1 MPAGICP
8 RRRLANLTF
17 PPLEFRAL
25 PDPQGSE
32 FLVKR
37 GGTLAALTA
46 VAVSVA
52 LLTPGG
58 AAADI
63 GQNQNTKA
71 AANWGRI
78 NVQWDWSMP
87 ASMTDTDQYPGIPDQ
102 PMQPVPGYQ
111 AAGNALY
118 GPLPADGLFQVVLDA
133 SASTIDGGSKSR
145 LRCTWTV
152 ATTPATTYADKPCST
167 PVDAMLPEGTFGL
180 QLAVTDTKK
189 SVTKTVSSSITV
201 RNTLLSILGDSYASG
216 EGFPPFRNPD
226 GTIDWDEPACDRSR
240 WSGFVRSALAL
251 EQSDPRSN
259 VTVVDVACS
268 GGEILE
274 QPNNP
279 AVSPTGG
286 LLSPQKKIVQPSQ
299 QSNTGPGDYMPPQID
314 QLAAIAAG
322 QTYDAGLLSIG
333 GNDAG
338 LSPVIISCATT
349 DVLPVVINGFP
360 DTGISGSL
368 KKLVQGFPNCQ
379 DGAQV
384 SGKLD
389 FANIQDIEFTC
400 EPNGPSASFN
410 DPLGL
415 LTLVSN
421 LNLITPGSDGG
432 YRCLTSDPS
441 APDPVQ
447 DNPELEEAVFN
458 NLQVLQQD
466 YAKLAPCFGATGGAA
481 QCQTQKLVN
490 GVPQPGYTASD
501 PVRYSKIGNLT
512 QAMYPDLTQKG
523 TPGNTEFCG
532 VQQDPTQPWGGQL
545 TLKNPAGLPEPDNI
559 NFPTVAQMLTN
570 PLMSPLNQI
579 GNAWAYNV
587 LYEGQAGHDVI
598 AIPQNT
604 SFPSNVPALSPVV
617 TGFGQFNPA
626 TDPPLPAPN
635 TRLDNRIEVPVN
647 GLVAQIQSNSATY
660 GWNAG
665 FSMYRSSHPYGLCSE
680 SRWITN
686 ITDYI
691 LNTTATEGTGAGFHP
706 NDVGQQQYANMLST
720 TLLSQVPPVVP
731 AFTTLVPLG
740 PSVKSKIRATLL
752 SPGTIKAG
760 KRIRL
765 KVKVT
770 TKGKKTGTIGVR
782 AVSTKAVLRYTSVSL
797 PKDGTRKIS
806 LPKKWSRVGKKGK
819 VKVTVQFLGNISVKP
834 SNKDKVT
841 QYVGKPR
848 K

>member
-1 MPAGICP
+1 
-8 RRRLANLTF
+8 
-17 PPLEFRAL
+17 
-25 PDPQGSE
+25 
-32 FLVKR
+32 
-37 GGTLAALTA
+37 
-46 VAVSVA
+46 
-52 LLTPGG
+52 
-58 AAADI
+58 
-63 GQNQNTKA
+63 
-71 AANWGRI
+71 
-78 NVQWDWSMP
+78 MP
-87 ASMTDTDQYPGIPDQ
+87 ASMTDNDQYPGIPDE

-118 GPLPADGLFQVVLDA
+118 GPLPRNGLFQVVLDA
-133 SASTIDGGSKSR
+133 GASTVNGGSKSR
-145 LRCTWTV
+145 LQCTWTI
-152 ATTPATTYADKPCST
+152 ATTPVTTYAGQPCGT
-167 PVDAMLPEGTFGL
+167 PLDATLPEGTLPL
-180 QLAVTDTKK
+180 QLAVTDTKT

-240 WSGFVRSALAL
+240 WSGFVRSALVL

-274 QPNNP
+274 QENNP
-279 AVSPTGG
+279 TVSPNGG
-286 LLSPQKKIVQPSQ
+286 LLSPQKKIKQPSQ

-338 LSPVIISCATT
+338 LSPVIISCVAS

-360 DTGISGSL
+360 DSGISGSL
-368 KKLVQGFPNCQ
+368 KSLIQGFPNCQ

-384 SGKLD
+384 SGTLD
-389 FANIQDIEFTC
+389 IANLQDIEFTC
-400 EPNGPSASFN
+400 EPNGPSGSFS
-410 DPLGL
+410 DLGGL
-415 LTLVSN
+415 LTLIGDM
-421 LNLITPGSDGG
+421 NLITPGTDGG

-441 APDPVQ
+441 APTPTQ
-447 DNPELEEAVFN
+447 DNPELEEAVFT

-490 GVPQPGYTASD
+490 GVPEPGFTASE
-501 PVRYSKIGNLT
+501 PVRYRQIGNLT
-512 QAMYPDLTQKG
+512 QAMYPDLTQGG
-523 TPGNTEFCG
+523 TPGNTEFCS

-545 TLKNPAGLPEPDNI
+545 TLKNPAGLPEPSNI
-559 NFPTVAQMLTN
+559 NFPTVEQMLTN

-579 GNAWAYNV
+579 DNAWAYNV

-598 AIPQNT
+598 AVPQNT
-604 SFPSNVPALSPVV
+604 SFPGNVPALSPVV
-617 TGFGQFNPA
+617 TGFGPFNPA
-626 TDPPLPAPN
+626 TDPPLAAPN

-647 GLVAQIQSNSATY
+647 GLVAQIENNGATY
-660 GWNAG
+660 GWNTA
-665 FSMYRSSHPYGLCSE
+665 FSMYRSSHPYGMCSAN
-680 SRWITN
+680 RWITN
-686 ITDYI
+686 LTDYI
-691 LNTTATEGTGAGFHP
+691 IDTTAAKGTGVGFHP
-706 NDVGQQQYANMLST
+706 NEVGQQQYANMLST
-720 TLLSQVPPVVP
+720 TLLSQVPPVVR
-731 AFTTLVPLG
+731 AFTTLQPLG
-740 PSVKSKIRATLL
+740 ASVNSKIRAKLVG
-752 SPGTIKAG
+752 PGTIQPG
-760 KRIRL
+760 KHIRL

-770 TKGKKTGTIGVR
+770 TKGPKTGRVGVR
-782 AVSTKAVLRYTSVSL
+782 AVNTNAVLRYTSVSL
-797 PKDGTRKIS
+797 PKDGTRQIS
-806 LPKKWSRVGKKGK
+806 LPKKWSRVGRDGK

-841 QYVGKPR
+841 QFVGKPR

>member
-1 MPAGICP
+1 MRL
-8 RRRLANLTF
+8 RRT
-17 PPLEFRAL
+17 P
-25 PDPQGSE
+25 
-32 FLVKR
+32 
-37 GGTLAALTA
+37 AALTA
-46 VAVSVA
+46 IALTAA
-52 LLTPGG
+52 LLTPGV
-58 AAADI
+58 AAADV

-71 AANWGRI
+71 AADWGRI

-87 ASMTDTDQYPGIPDQ
+87 ASMTDTDQYPGIPDE

-118 GPLPADGLFQVVLDA
+118 GPLPQDGLFQVVLDA
-133 SASTIDGGSKSR
+133 GATTISGGSKSR
-145 LRCTWTV
+145 LQCTWTIS
-152 ATTPATTYADKPCST
+152 TTPVTTYAGRPCSA
-167 PVDAMLPEGTFGL
+167 PLDAMLPEGTFPL
-180 QLAVTDTKK
+180 QLAVKDTKT

-201 RNTLLSILGDSYASG
+201 RNTLVSILGDSYASG

-274 QPNNP
+274 QETNP
-279 AVSPTGG
+279 AVAPTGG
-286 LLSPQKKIVQPSQ
+286 LLSPQKKIKQPSQ
-299 QSNTGPGDYMPPQID
+299 QSNTGPGDFMPPQID

-349 DVLPVVINGFP
+349 DVLPVVVNGFP
-360 DTGISGSL
+360 DSGISGSL
-368 KKLVQGFPNCQ
+368 KSAIQGFPNCQ
-379 DGAQV
+379 DAAQV
-384 SGKLD
+384 SGSLD
-389 FANIQDIEFTC
+389 FSNIQDITFTC
-400 EPNGPSASFN
+400 ESNGPSASFSN
-410 DPLGL
+410 PFSL

-421 LNLITPGSDGG
+421 MNLITPGSDGG
-432 YRCLTSDPS
+432 YRCLTSDAS
-441 APDPVQ
+441 ATDPVQ

-466 YAKLAPCFGATGGAA
+466 YAKLAPCFSAAGGAA
-481 QCQTQKLVN
+481 QCKTQKLVN
-490 GVPQPGYTASD
+490 GVPQPDFTASE

-559 NFPTVAQMLTN
+559 NFPTMEQILTN

-579 GNAWAYNV
+579 GNAWAFNT
-587 LYEGQAGHDVI
+587 LYEGQAGHDVV

-604 SFPSNVPALSPVV
+604 SFPGNVPALSPVV
-617 TGFGQFNPA
+617 TGFGPFNPA
-626 TDPPLPAPN
+626 TDPPLGAPN

-647 GLVAQIQSNSATY
+647 GLVAQIQSNGATY
-660 GWNAG
+660 GWNTA
-665 FSMYRSSHPYGLCSE
+665 FSMYRASHPYGLCSAN
-680 SRWITN
+680 RWVTN
-686 ITDYI
+686 LTDYFI
-691 LNTTATEGTGAGFHP
+691 NTVATKGTGAGLHP
-706 NDVGQQQYANMLST
+706 NDVGQQQYADMLST

-731 AFTTLVPLG
+731 AFTTLQPLG
-740 PSVKSKIRATLL
+740 PSVKSRLRAKLL
-752 SPGTIKAG
+752 TSATIKPG

-770 TKGKKTGTIGVR
+770 TKGPKTGRIGVR
-782 AVSTKAVLRYTSVSL
+782 AVSTKAVLRYKSVNL

-806 LPKKWSRVGKKGK
+806 LPKKWSKVGRKGK

-834 SNKDKVT
+834 SNKDKVK
-841 QYVGKPR
+841 QYIGKPR
-848 K
+848 RK